1 MIYTDLNLAIKKQES
16 FVFLDEN
23 SNKNIDIILREWQS
37 LNLFLFVNNEKKVNI
52 ILKENSS
59 VYLNSFI
66 LSDNQAKVDIK
77 ITHANNNTKSKIYSA
92 SLWKTNSKTSVITK
106 IIADKNLKNIKTRT
120 DHEHLNLWQNTNV
133 ISLPQMFIETKH
145 IIAGHSSKIE
155 NLDKNF
161 NFYLESKWLNNEQIK
176 NLFIQSYY
184 NKVFHPM
191 WIIDREYCNTLKTNL
206 LKLI

>member
-1 MIYTDLNLAIKKQES
+1 MIYTDLNLALNKQYS
-16 FVFLDEN
+16 YVYDDSWN
-23 SNKNIDIILREWQS
+23 DINIILQEWQS

-52 ILKENSS
+52 VLKENSS
-59 VYLNSFI
+59 VYLNILI
-66 LSDNQAKVDIK
+66 LSDNQGKVDIK
-77 ITHANNNTKSKIYSA
+77 ITHANNNTKSKTYSA